1 MNAYRW
7 LAPLLFIGTTLAGC
21 ASGPFK
27 NMSGIFQ
34 GQTKSERRLIAGI
47 DFYEDGDYATAIQ
60 LLQSSLDEGLR
71 KTSDQT
77 KAHKYLAFI
86 HCASGRERQCRDEFS
101 KALDIDS
108 AFELDP
114 AEAGH
119 PIWGLA
125 FRSVKTRK

>member
-1 MNAYRW
+1 MSAYRC
-7 LAPLLFIGTTLAGC
+7 LAPLLICISLAGC
-21 ASGPFK
+21 AAGPFK
-27 NMSGIFQ
+27 DTAWIFQ
-34 GQTKSERRLIAGI
+34 SQTKAERRLIVGI

-60 LLQSSLDEGLR
+60 LLQTSLDEGLR

-101 KALDIDS
+101 KAL
-108 AFELDP
+108 EVDP
-114 AEAGH
+114 GFDLEPGEAGH

>member
-1 MNAYRW
+1 MSAYRR
-7 LAPLLFIGTTLAGC
+7 LAPLLICITLAGC
-21 ASGPFK
+21 ASEL
-27 NMSGIFQ
+27 SRDTVWIFQ
-34 GQTKSERRLIAGI
+34 SQTKAERRMIVGI
-47 DFYEDGDYATAIQ
+47 DFYEDGDYAMAIQ

-71 KTSDQT
+71 KISDQT

-86 HCASGRERQCRDEFS
+86 HCASGRERQCREEFG
-101 KALDIDS
+101 KALEIDP
-108 AFELDP
+108 AFNLDP